1 MITHNKFFN
10 HLSDLNIRLL
20 YISFMLIF
28 TFSCCYIYS
37 DSLIYLFIK
46 PFLIK
51 MDAHRFIFTSLIEI
65 FFTYIK
71 FSAIIAFLISLP
83 FIFFQIWLFLIPGL
97 YKYERK
103 SLNIFIIFIIL
114 IFLISVSIIYF
125 LILPNI
131 WKFFLLFE
139 QNNTLFPLH
148 FEAKINDYLF
158 IMLSIVFNIVLCFQV
173 PSILLLLTYFKI
185 FDIKFLINKKKLF
198 YLILLIIGTIIS
210 SPDIISQLFIIS
222 FLWVLYEFSILILYF
237 FKFIKKY

>member
-1 MITHNKFFN
+1 
-10 HLSDLNIRLL
+10 
-20 YISFMLIF
+20 
-28 TFSCCYIYS
+28 
-37 DSLIYLFIK
+37 
-46 PFLIK
+46 